1 MSKMPAKKKS
11 CFQITSV
18 TQAQVAAIGA
28 ADDTESLEDPD
39 ETRAEDVSSEIY
51 DMSRPEY
58 DPACERSSSEEA
70 LNNVGEQEAI
80 SVLAP
85 SHIPQPSQVSLA
97 SSNPAGSEFR
107 KVGAPGS
114 AQGVGIPPGSSLL
127 GQPGTT
133 QQQQC
138 PPAASTGTAAGSVNA
153 SLAAALSGSAPAPAT
168 TTTTTVSCTSRFRV
182 IKLDHGIGEPFRRGR
197 WTCTEFY
204 EKDSEGS
211 AVGRTADGT
220 RHAGATVDPAAD
232 GGIGHAGG
240 SVVAPSPQSGQG
252 FGSGPDASHSS
263 PRMHLMDTVSQQ
275 QVHAQSSSSR
285 VQGLSGM
292 TTPSAFSSS
301 KPAAVSAQPAL
312 GALQAPA
319 PHGVLSAG
327 QNGLSQSGVHIQK
340 SPIMPPSAQSMTY
353 PLQQQQQ
360 QLPVGHHL
368 SSQSDYYQQQQQA
381 GLAISQVQPASSLS
395 GGPQSAGQG
404 HASGLSSTSGGASDV
419 AGGGGSVTFGQPA
432 AGLLQQQPGSV
443 GGSPLTGA
451 ATKAQQS
458 GGQYPATGQPQPLS
472 LHSSSSSVQN
482 VPAIAVSSSVS
493 TTVPTAVP
501 SASSAVMP
509 NVAASGLPPAHPPH
523 SKPAAAL
530 GSQGL
535 SAVGF
540 GHAESSDGAK
550 SEGVVNAQPPVGSAK
565 EPLKPLMP
573 ESLQLT
579 TPTVNSLFGIQIPVD
594 GDADR

>member
-58 DPACERSSSEEA
+58 DPACDRSSSEEA

-85 SHIPQPSQVSLA
+85 SHIPQPSQLSLL
-97 SSNPAGSEFR
+97 SNPVGSEFR
-107 KVGAPGS
+107 KVGPPGS
-114 AQGVGIPPGSSLL
+114 AQGIGIPPGSSPL
-127 GQPGTT
+127 T
-133 QQQQC
+133 QAGATQQQC
-138 PPAASTGTAAGSVNA
+138 PPAASTGTASGSVNTSQPPA
-153 SLAAALSGSAPAPAT
+153 VTSSAPA
-168 TTTTTVSCTSRFRV
+168 TTTTVSCTSRFRV

-211 AVGRTADGT
+211 AVGRTADST
-220 RHAGATVDPAAD
+220 RHAGAAVDAAAD

-240 SVVAPSPQSGQG
+240 SVVAPPPQSGQG
-252 FGSGPDASHSS
+252 FGSGADASLSS
-263 PRMHLMDTVSQQ
+263 PRMHLVDAVSQQ
-275 QVHAQSSSSR
+275 PVHPQSSSGRALGVS
-285 VQGLSGM
+285 GL

-312 GALQAPA
+312 GALQASA

-327 QNGLSQSGVHIQK
+327 QNGLSQPGVHIQK

-360 QLPVGHHL
+360 LPVGHHL
-368 SSQSDYYQQQQQA
+368 SSQSDYYQQQQPASVQA
-381 GLAISQVQPASSLS
+381 GQAQPASSLS
-395 GGPQSAGQG
+395 VGPPSVGQG
-404 HASGLSSTSGGASDV
+404 HASGLSSTSGGASD
-419 AGGGGSVTFGQPA
+419 AAGGGGGSVLFGQPA
-432 AGLLQQQPGSV
+432 AGLLQQQQPGTV
-443 GGSPLTGA
+443 GGIGGSSLAGA
-451 ATKAQQS
+451 PTKPQQS
-458 GGQYPATGQPQPLS
+458 GAQYAAAGQPLPHS

-493 TTVPTAVP
+493 STAPAAVP

-509 NVAASGLPPAHPPH
+509 NVTAPSLPPAHPPL
-523 SKPAAAL
+523 SKPAA
-530 GSQGL
+530 GSQGP

-540 GHAESSDGAK
+540 GHLESSDGAK
-550 SEGVVNAQPPVGSAK
+550 PEGLVSAQPPVVSGK

>member
-28 ADDTESLEDPD
+28 ADDTESLDDPD

-58 DPACERSSSEEA
+58 DPACDRSSSEEA

-85 SHIPQPSQVSLA
+85 SHIPQASQLSLL
-97 SSNPAGSEFR
+97 SSNPVGSEFR

-114 AQGVGIPPGSSLL
+114 AQGIGIPPGSSLL
-127 GQPGTT
+127 AQAGAT
-133 QQQQC
+133 QQQC
-138 PPAASTGTAAGSVNA
+138 PPAASTGAASGSVNT
-153 SLAAALSGSAPAPAT
+153 SQPAALTSSAPA

-211 AVGRTADGT
+211 AVGRTADST

-232 GGIGHAGG
+232 GGIGHTGG

-252 FGSGPDASHSS
+252 FGSGTDASLSS
-263 PRMHLMDTVSQQ
+263 ARMQIMDTVSQQ
-275 QVHAQSSSSR
+275 PVHLQSNSSR
-285 VQGLSGM
+285 AQGVSGL

-327 QNGLSQSGVHIQK
+327 QNDLSQSAVLIQNF
-340 SPIMPPSAQSMTY
+340 PIMPPSAQSMTY
-353 PLQQQQQ
+353 PLLQQQQ

-368 SSQSDYYQQQQQA
+368 SSQSDYYQQQQPSSVQA
-381 GLAISQVQPASSLS
+381 GLTMGQAQLASSLS
-395 GGPQSAGQG
+395 VGQG
-404 HASGLSSTSGGASDV
+404 HASGLASTSGGAPDV
-419 AGGGGSVTFGQPA
+419 AGGGGGSVMFGQPA
-432 AGLLQQQPGSV
+432 AGLLQQQQPGTV
-443 GGSPLTGA
+443 GGIGGSSLTGA
-451 ATKAQQS
+451 TTIPPQS
-458 GGQYPATGQPQPLS
+458 SATGQPQPLS
-472 LHSSSSSVQN
+472 LHSSSSSAQN

-493 TTVPTAVP
+493 TTGPTVVP
-501 SASSAVMP
+501 SASSAVVP
-509 NVAASGLPPAHPPH
+509 NVTASSFAHVESSEGARSEGLVSAQSPGASG
-523 SKPAAAL
+523 
-530 GSQGL
+530 
-535 SAVGF
+535 
-540 GHAESSDGAK
+540 
-550 SEGVVNAQPPVGSAK
+550 K

-573 ESLQLT
+573 ESLQLS
-579 TPTVNSLFGIQIPVD
+579 TPTVNSLFGIQIAVD